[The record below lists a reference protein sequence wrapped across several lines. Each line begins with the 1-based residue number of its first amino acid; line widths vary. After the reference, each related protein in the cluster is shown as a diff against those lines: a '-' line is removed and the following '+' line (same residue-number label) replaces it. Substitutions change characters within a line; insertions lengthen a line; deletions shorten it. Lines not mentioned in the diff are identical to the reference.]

1 MNFSF
6 SQVVL
11 MGVSAGGEGTD
22 ANCDFLADKLHAV
35 NPDVKVKCISDS
47 GSIYPLNTHTEGC
60 DPQQLILSFFEAWDG
75 VSDES
80 CLQQHPDGKAGCVRY
95 TCI

>member
-1 MNFSF
+1 
-6 SQVVL
+6 